1 MVSLPR
7 GERRGGGGRCLGLAL
22 GRRQIELDRG
32 AVADLAVDPDM
43 PARLLDEAVDHAQ
56 PEARALADFLGGEER
71 LEHLVLHLLGH
82 AGAGVADG
90 KHHIGA
96 GPHVGIGLRVGFVEH
111 DVARLQQQLAA
122 VRHRVAGVDR
132 HVEHGVRKLRG
143 VDMGG
148 RHFLLEDR
156 VDLDLLAERRTK
168 QSCDIEHGAV
178 DVDIAR
184 TQRLAAGEGEQMLDQ
199 LAAAFRRL
207 VDQLGG
213 LLQPRLVLEA
223 RDQRFGGAGDHG
235 QHVVEV
241 VRDAAG
247 ELADGVQFLRLQQLV
262 FGFAPGG
269 DVVVDQRRAG
279 DGARG
284 VAQRPA
290 ADREMQRRGP
300 PAGRM
305 TISCSSNVSPRSTCA
320 EGMSFACSA

>member
-1 MVSLPR
+1 
-7 GERRGGGGRCLGLAL
+7 
-22 GRRQIELDRG
+22 
-32 AVADLAVDPDM
+32 
-43 PARLLDEAVDHAQ
+43 
-56 PEARALADFLGGEER
+56 
-71 LEHLVLHLLGH
+71 
-82 AGAGVADG
+82 
-90 KHHIGA
+90 
-96 GPHVGIGLRVGFVEH
+96 
-111 DVARLQQQLAA
+111 
-122 VRHRVAGVDR
+122 
-132 HVEHGVRKLRG
+132 
-143 VDMGG
+143 MGG

-168 QSCDIEHGAV
+168 QFGDIEHGAV

-184 TQRLAAGEGEQMLDQ
+184 LQRLAAGEGEQMLDQ

-247 ELADGVQFLRLQQLV
+247 EFADGVEFLRLQELV
-262 FGFAPGG
+262 LGFARRGG
-269 DVVVDQRRAG
+269 VVIDQRRAA

-290 ADREMQRRGP
+290 ADDEMDRRVAADGTNHDFGGVEFFAAQRPRRGHVVR
-300 PAGRM
+300 PAAASRRRHE
-305 TISCSSNVSPRSTCA
+305 TPC
-320 EGMSFACSA
+320 